1 MSQSELL
8 KILQRILKDC
18 SKTQMIDFQGFIKKV
33 FSKSNPARWAA
44 WLVLAFLTV
53 AIFGNIITHEPHQNQ
68 LPALIPYASTTLDSR
83 NSDYVGPLSIQ
94 DISSFYYRHWLGTDQ
109 IGRDVLA
116 GLVAGTRVALA
127 VGFGGMSLSLL
138 FGFFLGLS
146 AGYFGDKGLKMTKMG
161 LILRGLVLGL
171 ALFYTLVFIQ
181 QKISLLWIFL
191 FLIAILLIIKYLEI
205 KFLSNLKKISIP
217 VDTLIMRGVE
227 IMQGVPTILW
237 LLCMVSVMTQLNV
250 SQIILL
256 IGFTGWMSFTRLVRG
271 EMLRIR
277 HLEYMDAAKVL
288 GLSDLRIIIRHAL
301 PNILTPIL
309 TAASFGIA
317 NSILLESTISF
328 IGLGLPPDQVT
339 WGTMLNAARGNFS
352 AWWLAVFPGMMIFIT
367 VFAFNKLGES
377 LNRNRQLHGRI

>member
-1 MSQSELL
+1 MV
-8 KILQRILKDC
+8 
-18 SKTQMIDFQGFIKKV
+18 DFQGFIKKI

-53 AIFGNIITHEPHQNQ
+53 SIFGNIIAHEPHQNQ
-68 LPALIPYASTTLDSR
+68 LPSLIPYASTTLDSR

-94 DISSFYYRHWLGTDQ
+94 DISSFYYRHWFGTDQ

-146 AGYFGDKGLKMTKMG
+146 AGYFGDKGLKMTKTG
-161 LILRGLVLGL
+161 LILRGAVLGL

-181 QKISLLWIFL
+181 QKISLLWIFF

-250 SQIILL
+250 FQIILL

-377 LNRNRQLHGRI
+377 LNRKRQLYSK

>member
-1 MSQSELL
+1 
-8 KILQRILKDC
+8 
-18 SKTQMIDFQGFIKKV
+18 MIDFQGFIKKI
-33 FSKSNPARWAA
+33 FSKSNPARWAVR
-44 WLVLAFLTV
+44 LVLSLLCI
-53 AIFGNIITHEPHQNQ
+53 AIFGNIFTHEPNQNPI
-68 LPALIPYASTTLDSR
+68 PALIPYASTTLDSR
-83 NSDYVGPLSIQ
+83 NADYVGPLSIQ
-94 DISSFYYRHWLGTDQ
+94 DISSPYFRHWLGTDQ

-127 VGFGGMSLSLL
+127 VGFGGMSLALL
-138 FGFFLGLS
+138 FGFCLGLS
-146 AGYFGDKGLKMTKMG
+146 AGYFGDNGLKMRKMG
-161 LILRGLVLGL
+161 LILRGCVLSL
-171 ALFYTLVFIQ
+171 ALFYTFVFLQ
-181 QKISLLWIFL
+181 QKISLLWVLF
-191 FLIAILLIIKYLEI
+191 FLISILLIIKYLEV
-205 KFLSNLKKISIP
+205 KFLFNVKKISIP
-217 VDTLIMRGVE
+217 IDSLIMRCVE
-227 IMQGVPTILW
+227 IAQGIPTILW
-237 LLCMVSVMTQLNV
+237 LLCMVSIINKLTVFQL
-250 SQIILL
+250 ILL

-288 GLSDLRIIIRHAL
+288 GLSDMRIIVRHAL

-328 IGLGLPPDQVT
+328 IGLGLPPEQVT

-377 LNRNRQLHGRI
+377 LKK

>member
-1 MSQSELL
+1 
-8 KILQRILKDC
+8 
-18 SKTQMIDFQGFIKKV
+18 MIDFQYVIKKI

-44 WLVLAFLTV
+44 RLVLALLMI
-53 AIFGNIITHEPHQNQ
+53 AIFGNIFTHEPNQNP

-83 NSDYVGPLSIQ
+83 NADYVGPLSIQ
-94 DISSFYYRHWLGTDQ
+94 DISSPYYRHWLGTDA

-116 GLVAGTRVALA
+116 GLIEGMKVALS
-127 VGFGGMSLSLL
+127 VGFGGMSLALL
-138 FGFFLGLS
+138 FGFCLGLS
-146 AGYFGDKGLKMTKMG
+146 AGYFGDNGLKMTKIG
-161 LILRGLVLGL
+161 LILRGCILSL
-171 ALFYTLVFIQ
+171 ALFYTFVFFQ
-181 QKISLLWIFL
+181 QKISLLWILF
-191 FLIAILLIIKYLEI
+191 FLITILLIIKYLEI
-205 KFLSNLKKISIP
+205 KFLFNLKKINVP
-217 VDTLIMRGVE
+217 LDTLIMRGVE

-237 LLCMVSVMTQLNV
+237 LLCVVSIVNRLSV
-250 SQIILL
+250 SQLILL

-288 GLSDLRIIIRHAL
+288 GLSDVRIIVRHAL

-328 IGLGLPPDQVT
+328 IGLGLPPEQVT
-339 WGTMLNAARGNFS
+339 WGTMLNSARGNFS
-352 AWWLAVFPGMMIFIT
+352 AWWLAVFPGLMIFIT

-377 LNRNRQLHGRI
+377 LKK

>member
-1 MSQSELL
+1 
-8 KILQRILKDC
+8 
-18 SKTQMIDFQGFIKKV
+18 MIDFQGFIKKI
-33 FSKSNPARWAA
+33 FSKKNPARWAV
-44 WLVLAFLTV
+44 WLVLGLLTV
-53 AIFGNIITHEPHQNQ
+53 AIFGHFFTHEPHPNK

-94 DISSFYYRHWLGTDQ
+94 DISSPYYRHWLGTDA

-116 GLVAGTRVALA
+116 GLVAGTKVALA
-127 VGFGGMSLSLL
+127 VGFGGMSLALL
-138 FGFFLGLS
+138 FGFCLGLS
-146 AGYFGDKGLKMTKMG
+146 AGYFGDSGLKMTKMG
-161 LILRGLVLGL
+161 LILRGCVLGL
-171 ALFYTLVFIQ
+171 AVFYTLVFFQ
-181 QKISLLWIFL
+181 QKISLLWILF
-191 FLIAILLIIKYLEI
+191 FLITILLIIKYLEV
-205 KFLSNLKKISIP
+205 KFLFNLKKTSIP
-217 VDTLIMRGVE
+217 IDTLIMRGVE

-237 LLCMVSVMTQLNV
+237 LLCMVSILNRLSVFQL
-250 SQIILL
+250 ILL

-288 GLSDLRIIIRHAL
+288 GLSDVRIIVRHAL

-328 IGLGLPPDQVT
+328 IGLGLPPEQVT

-352 AWWLAVFPGMMIFIT
+352 AWWLAVFPGLMIFIT

-377 LNRNRQLHGRI
+377 LKK